1 MTTLTREEIYR
12 LVWDAPM
19 TDIAKK
25 YIISDVG
32 FRKLCIRL
40 DVPLPKRGYWNKVKV
55 GQKVKQSLLPESTK
69 RYPSVE
75 LEERPPEQP
84 AKEVSELDLLTKKMA
99 LEKLPFKVPERLT
112 RPERVITEARES
124 LAKLTDPNF
133 PGMAIT
139 GKGQLDI
146 RVSPPNVGR
155 ALRFMDTFI
164 KCIRARGYLLE
175 LAKDGTYIVI
185 RSTKLKV
192 NFRERTTRFRVSN
205 KPYQEFEWRP
215 NGNVVFRL
223 DARLKSEWQDLKIKL
238 IEEQLPGILAKLE
251 LAAKQEEFYL
261 EKARLWQENWERER
275 KAKVEFEAR
284 QRLEIKAFKDL
295 MKNAKHWKQA
305 ELVREY
311 LAAMPDPDPQW
322 LSWANAKAD
331 WLDPYNATEDMWLR
345 DIDKESF

>member
-1 MTTLTREEIYR
+1 MTSLTREEIYR
-12 LVWDAPM
+12 LVWDTPM
-19 TDIAKK
+19 TDIGKK

-40 DVPLPKRGYWNKVKV
+40 NVPFPERGYWNKVKV
-55 GQKVKQSLLPESTK
+55 GQKVKQTLLPEPTK

-75 LEERPPEQP
+75 LKERPPEQP
-84 AKEVSELDLLTKKMA
+84 VKKLSELDLLTKKMA

-112 RPERVITEARES
+112 TPEPTITEARDS
-124 LAKLTDPNF
+124 LSNHTDPNY
-133 PGMAIT
+133 PGMVTT

-155 ALRFMDTFI
+155 ALRFMDTLI
-164 KCIRARGYLLE
+164 KCIRARGYFFE
-175 LAKDGTYIVI
+175 LANDGTYIVI

-192 NFRERTTRFRVSN
+192 VFRERTTKFRVSD
-205 KPYQEFEWRP
+205 KPFQEFEWRP
-215 NGNVVFRL
+215 NGKVVFRL
-223 DARLKSEWQDLKIKL
+223 DARLKAEWQDLKTKL
-238 IEEQLPGILAKLE
+238 LEEQLPGILAKLE
-251 LAAKQEEFYL
+251 LVAKHEEFYL

-275 KAKVEFEAR
+275 KAKAEFDAR

-305 ELVREY
+305 ELIREY
-311 LAAMPDPDPQW
+311 LAAMPDPDQQW
-322 LSWANAKAD
+322 LAWANAKAD
-331 WLDPYNATEDMWLR
+331 WLDPHNATEDMWLR